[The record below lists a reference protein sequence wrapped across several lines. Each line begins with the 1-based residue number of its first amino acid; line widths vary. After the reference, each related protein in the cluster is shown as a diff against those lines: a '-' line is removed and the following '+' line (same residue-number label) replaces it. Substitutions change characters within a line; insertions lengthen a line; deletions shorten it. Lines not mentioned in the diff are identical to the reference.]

1 MKRDAICCGNNFVLE
16 FPVPFNLYGKNR
28 CFYQI
33 NCEYLDQ
40 INCEYLDT
48 FDFVKNV
55 KPKLMEEPKLNVI
68 CFNIRSIR
76 DKWANFKDLILIN
89 GYYPF
94 DIIGITETWLSEIDD
109 TNEFSLPAF
118 QAIRIERK
126 LTKSS
131 DAISLYI
138 RSSLKFT
145 RLLDCES
152 LFSQTINNRCVY
164 SIIVDISV
172 DEN

>member
-1 MKRDAICCGNNFVLE
+1 MFLTNLSLCNNV
-16 FPVPFNLYGKNR
+16 VFNYYDDQNNLPTSPIASPLN
-28 CFYQI
+28 
-33 NCEYLDQ
+33 Q

-55 KPKLMEEPKLNVI
+55 KPKLMEETKLNVI

-89 GYYPF
+89 DYCPF
-94 DIIGITETWLSEIDD
+94 DVIGITETWLSEIDYK
-109 TNEFSLPAF
+109 NEFSLPGF
-118 QAIRIERK
+118 QAIHIERK

-131 DAISLYI
+131 GGISLYI
-138 RSSLKFT
+138 RSSLKFI

-152 LFSQTINNRCVY
+152 LFS
-164 SIIVDISV
+164 
-172 DEN
+172 